1 MNFLPDSSQLVFYY
15 FMNGDLRTRNL
26 LFRIFLMTE
35 TQVIVNVVYSCGFL
49 IHNGSLILFFEVSD
63 YSSTYAVVDL
73 EELFFYALMK

>member
-1 MNFLPDSSQLVFYY
+1 
-15 FMNGDLRTRNL
+15 
-26 LFRIFLMTE
+26 MTE